1 MRTSLLAGA
10 ILLFGGLTL
19 PAAAQTDHKTTS
31 TYDLDTQSVNGG
43 PMPGLSTS
51 LSETPGS
58 TRTIETRQ
66 SLNGHSVA
74 AEKVNERVVS
84 NEGGVKV
91 VERTIERYDPN
102 GEALPPEKQVI
113 TTTKHADGSEDQQS
127 SIFRADLN
135 GNMALAEKD
144 ETATR
149 HAGGT
154 VTSETSVE
162 RPSLN
167 DSLAVVEKRDVVRTE
182 GAAGAYEQNETVW
195 RNDPSGVFYEAVR
208 RVTEHKDQGS
218 GSSDNTAEYE
228 VGNTGALELHSQMV
242 RNTVKAPDGS
252 QTTEV
257 TYLDKSAPGEVE
269 SGDNLPL
276 KLRSQ
281 EIVETSK
288 GPGGTVRETVSVR
301 RPTVSDPNTLGPA
314 TKVSE
319 TLCHGDCSTNR
330 P

>member
-10 ILLFGGLTL
+10 VLLFGVSAF
-19 PAAAQTDHKTTS
+19 PASAQTGHNSTS
-31 TYDLDTQSVNGG
+31 TYDLDTQSINGG

-51 LSETPGS
+51 FSETPGS

-66 SLNGHSVA
+66 SLNGHSVP

-113 TTTKHADGSEDQQS
+113 TTAKHADGSEDQQN
-127 SIFRADLN
+127 SIWRADLN

-144 ETATR
+144 ETAIR
-149 HAGGT
+149 HSGGT

-167 DSLAVVEKRDVVRTE
+167 DSLSVVEKRDVVRTE

-195 RNDPSGVFYEAVR
+195 RNDPSGGFYEAVR
-208 RVTEHKDQGS
+208 RVTEHKDQAS

-257 TYLDKSAPGEVE
+257 TYLDKSAPGTVE
-269 SGDNLPL
+269 SGDNLAL

-288 GPGGTVRETVSVR
+288 GPGGAVRETISVR
-301 RPTVSDPNTLGPA
+301 RPTISDPNTLGPA

-319 TLCHGDCSTNR
+319 TVCHGDCSADR